1 MELMTPTEL
10 MTHKELDEA
19 IDKYFANASPELLTL
34 ILKCAGPLPA
44 SERALIVKRLAGLES
59 THGMTKSELK
69 KEMKRLMESADGK
82 GFFENGTLRPIRVV
96 EDMRNRSEY
105 LTTAEDDTLRVYK
118 GGVFCPDLTRETS
131 RLIVSMLGD
140 NATHHHVANV
150 TSLLKDVTTCETP
163 RHTDWVNLANGRWC
177 LHSWELLPHAPAC
190 PSVLQ
195 LPVAYRPDL
204 TCPHFDK
211 WLSDVLPAEDD
222 QMLLLQ
228 LIGYSMLQDVR
239 FGKIAVL
246 FGPTHTGKS
255 TCLEVLQAFLGAKNV
270 SALSLHALDNEER
283 RFTRSGMVGKLANVS
298 ADLSSKYLSGDSQ
311 IKQIASGDLMEVEY
325 KGVQSFS
332 YSPFCTL
339 WASSNELPLSHDRTD
354 AWYERLVILPFI
366 NQHTGEK
373 ADRQLIGK
381 LTAPAELS
389 GILNRVLGALQ
400 LLLQD
405 NVFLETES
413 TRQMLAQYRLDN
425 DHVSRYLTESCER
438 SGEVGEVELYTHYED
453 WCESEGVKP
462 LPKTKF
468 RDGVTKWGGQRK
480 RLGSDGARRFVF
492 VGVSLV

>member
-1 MELMTPTEL
+1 MELTTPTKQMTYDEVMEYADKYWRTKDPDLFDLILECASPLPTSRRFLVIKEL
-10 MTHKELDEA
+10 MRSA
-19 IDKYFANASPELLTL
+19 
-34 ILKCAGPLPA
+34 
-44 SERALIVKRLAGLES
+44 ES
-59 THGMTKSELK
+59 HGMTKSQLTK
-69 KEMKRLMESADGK
+69 AMDSHLPTTDGT
-82 GFFENGTLRPIRVV
+82 GFFENATLRPIRVV
-96 EDMRNRSEY
+96 EAMRQDTEY
-105 LTTAEDDTLRVYK
+105 LTTAEDDSLRVYRD
-118 GGVFCPDLTRETS
+118 GVFCPDLTRETS

-140 NATHHHVANV
+140 KASHAHVASV
-150 TSLLKDVTTCETP
+150 TELLKDMTTCETP
-163 RHTDWVNLANGRWC
+163 RHTDWINLANGRWC
-177 LHSWELLPHAPAC
+177 LHSWQLLPHDSAFA
-190 PSVLQ
+190 SVLQ
-195 LPVAYRPDL
+195 LPVTYNPES

-228 LIGYSMLQDVR
+228 LMGYSMLQDVR

-283 RFTRSGMVGKLANVS
+283 RFTRSGLVGRLANIS

-311 IKQIASGDLMEVEY
+311 IKQIASGDSMEVEY
-325 KGVQSFS
+325 KNVQSFS

-438 SGEVGEVELYTHYED
+438 RGEVGEVGIVYAL
-453 WCESEGVKP
+453 
-462 LPKTKF
+462 
-468 RDGVTKWGGQRK
+468 
-480 RLGSDGARRFVF
+480 
-492 VGVSLV
+492 